1 MVLVLVQPVSCHV
14 IPHVHMFMMCLHS
27 RQQAVGYFLYKPD
40 KLDSGIIG
48 MDHRHKV
55 DLQLTVSC
63 LTQGVGVADID

>member
-1 MVLVLVQPVSCHV
+1 
-14 IPHVHMFMMCLHS
+14 MFMMCLHS